1 MGRKKVDRWRQRA
14 ELVNQGATVL
24 LLFFG
29 VFLLHWWM
37 TARCTMLS
45 SGGLPSNR
53 EMAHVCAGYASS
65 FAAWKRTY
73 HDLPTA
79 VYKVVRGW
87 NARTNISKL
96 WDPHPQCHWEEMV
109 SMLVWI
115 ARALK
120 PIARGL
126 AHWRSSRCIDGFLG
140 HQMTNESES
149 VKCSPSPISQPIHL
163 TLQTPSR
170 SNGLIGEEKL
180 LLQAPIVPNCKTMK
194 SQIIPN

>member
-1 MGRKKVDRWRQRA
+1 MPARWRCFHLDGCHQIGKLLMCA
-14 ELVNQGATVL
+14 PDMLHPFELGSGLTV
-24 LLFFG
+24 
-29 VFLLHWWM
+29 
-37 TARCTMLS
+37 
-45 SGGLPSNR
+45 
-53 EMAHVCAGYASS
+53 
-65 FAAWKRTY
+65 TY

-109 SMLVWI
+109 SILVWI
-115 ARALK
+115 ARAFK

-126 AHWRSSRCIDGFLG
+126 AHWRRSRCIDGFLG

-170 SNGLIGEEKL
+170 SNGLIGEEKR
-180 LLQAPIVPNCKTMK
+180 LLQAPIVPKCRPMK
-194 SQIIPN
+194 SQIKGRCHRSSLKRRD